1 MNYLPFFS
9 KFQSSFLQNFAR
21 EAARYRVVDCFEAQ
35 TNLVSKHLLFF
46 QQGNSLLA
54 TQESFKHRIYLTKTL
69 EGTNTQQKNTL
80 FENFQNITCANY
92 SCKYFFCR
100 INAIDSPVL
109 STSRR
114 VNFVNLRN
122 FSSKLSH
129 WSIWELIKGVFYW

>member
-21 EAARYRVVDCFEAQ
+21 EAARYTVVDCFEAQ

-54 TQESFKHRIYLTKTL
+54 TQESFKHRIYLTKAGRYQYTAKEYSIWEL
-69 EGTNTQQKNTL
+69 SKHHV
-80 FENFQNITCANY
+80 